1 MAIELRCPD
10 CRAKLRLKAAP
21 APGTDIE
28 CPKCESVFTAPELE
42 DEDDADSPPP
52 PKKKTTHA
60 SAATKTADQKLDKPK
75 PPPPRGPRKR
85 RAKKKETS
93 KLSLFL
99 MIGAAV
105 LMVSV
110 MSGTL
115 IWFYTRTPKA
125 VEMFY
130 YVPEDAQFA
139 IGINLG
145 HAQKYP
151 KFYEQVK
158 SSQEGTDFKIAG
170 QAIAKAA
177 DTDFDTLID
186 YMVRADS
193 LGHSSTIVFRT
204 KEEFNGEALAK
215 LPNATKKIAAGVT
228 YYVAPNIL
236 PSNQTGIVFAPTN
249 RLIVVCYRHLEGKP
263 VFEKMLTGH
272 ANNRENTLGIRMGP
286 LGEKITRGTFWQMTI
301 YDNSVRPPSPPP
313 PRTDPMPGGGGP
325 GGVPQQLGDDTE
337 EQFKRVQAEALNGAK
352 GMGVK
357 ASLGSREVRFEI
369 VVWHKDSDKASE
381 YAKKMRESELGK
393 GDEGEP
399 PRWFKN
405 KTQGL
410 GDRKV
415 AAQLLSNISFGSS
428 GELFYAKS
436 AVETVDMQQQAGTII
451 LKVTGQ
457 SKEQAGGPPGMMPG
471 TRRRRWIR
479 PELARRSAA
488 TMASRPTRPRR
499 RALPTAYSRKALDRT
514 FGFPPP
520 PAAAFSPP
528 PAPRKSCE

>member
-21 APGTDIE
+21 QPGTDIE
-28 CPKCESVFTAPELE
+28 CPKCEAVFTAPDL
-42 DEDDADSPPP
+42 DDDDADTPP
-52 PKKKTTHA
+52 PKKKKIPEVA
-60 SAATKTADQKLDKPK
+60 SKAKAADQKTDSPK
-75 PPPPRGPRKR
+75 APLPRGPRKR

-93 KLSLFL
+93 KLSLIL

-105 LMVSV
+105 VMVGV

-115 IWFYTRTPKA
+115 IWFFTRTSKA

-139 IGINLG
+139 IGINIG

-170 QAIAKAA
+170 QTIAKAA
-177 DTDFDTLID
+177 GTDFEALID

-193 LGHSSTIVFRT
+193 FSQGSAIVFRT
-204 KEEFNGEALAK
+204 KEEFDSEALAK
-215 LPNATKKIAAGVT
+215 IPNATKKTASGVT
-228 YYVAPNIL
+228 YYVTPNIL
-236 PSNQTGIVFAPTN
+236 PGGQSGIVFAPTN
-249 RLIVVCYRHLEGKP
+249 RLIVVCRRDMENKP
-263 VFEKMLTGH
+263 AFQKMLTGH
-272 ANNRENTLGIRMGP
+272 ADNREKTLGIRMGP
-286 LGEKITRGTFWQMTI
+286 LGKRITRGTFWQMTL
-301 YDNSVRPPSPPP
+301 YDNNVRPPSPPQTQP
-313 PRTDPMPGGGGP
+313 TTPGGAGGA
-325 GGVPQQLGDDTE
+325 PQQPGDDTE
-337 EQFKRVQAEALNGAK
+337 EQFKRVQAEALNGAQ

-381 YAKKMRESELGK
+381 YAKKMQDSELGK

-415 AAQLLSNISFGSS
+415 AAQLLSNIGFGSS

-457 SKEQAGGPPGMMPG
+457 SKDATGGGPGVMPG
-471 TRRRRWIR
+471 TRRRRGIHNRSIR
-479 PELARRSAA
+479 RTGRCPWAAPLATAA
-488 TMASRPTRPRR
+488 PCQLKPTGV
-499 RALPTAYSRKALDRT
+499 AGETL
-514 FGFPPP
+514 
-520 PAAAFSPP
+520 
-528 PAPRKSCE
+528 